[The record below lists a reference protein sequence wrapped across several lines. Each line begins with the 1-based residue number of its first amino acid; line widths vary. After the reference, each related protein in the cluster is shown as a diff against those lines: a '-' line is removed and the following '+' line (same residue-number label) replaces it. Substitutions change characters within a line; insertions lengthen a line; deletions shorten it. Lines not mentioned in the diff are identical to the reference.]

1 LLLGLP
7 PAGAEDISLRETA
20 DAFPRSLLASLR
32 GLLRAS
38 RPAFGRCPRFAKPR
52 AAEGRGIT
60 VESVTEGGGGDG
72 GCERR
77 AGGRRYESARRDR
90 PKRRDRERR

>member
-32 GLLRAS
+32 GLLGAIRTLAPEIS
-38 RPAFGRCPRFAKPR
+38 
-52 AAEGRGIT
+52 
-60 VESVTEGGGGDG
+60 
-72 GCERR
+72 
-77 AGGRRYESARRDR
+77 SA
-90 PKRRDRERR
+90 PVG